1 VRQNWFVAAIVVG
14 IVSIAVAAL
23 LIRVL

>member
-14 IVSIAVAAL
+14 IVSIAIAAL
-23 LIRVL
+23 LMRLL